1 MFFETYLRGYLIFS
15 KSQHELYLLGMGWD
29 PFGEGFSS
37 GGFMGGWRGS
47 GADHISLVIP
57 QEGPLW
63 KQGCIDLLNAIPA
76 IFSLGYFLN

>member
-1 MFFETYLRGYLIFS
+1 MSSICS
-15 KSQHELYLLGMGWD
+15 GWVGTHLERD
-29 PFGEGFSS
+29 SVPGASS
-37 GGFMGGWRGS
+37 GAWRGS
-47 GADHISLVIP
+47 GADHISLAIP